1 MSGEKSDSVSMDVKD
16 IREYL
21 FIFYIF
27 PSSKS
32 VHDLSLKL
40 EEMKKSC
47 IIFFLVQI
55 QIRGKKYIHW
65 KLIKLSRFCSLFPY
79 VDSISESN

>member
-40 EEMKKSC
+40 EEMKK
-47 IIFFLVQI
+47 IM
-55 QIRGKKYIHW
+55 HN
-65 KLIKLSRFCSLFPY
+65 LFPGS
-79 VDSISESN
+79 DSNPREKIYSLEIDKVIKVLFALSVC